1 MDDDDG
7 GTYICVYNRSIYRN
21 LCEVYTLAYRGKHSL
36 LVTRRRVRGE
46 LRTGWVVM
54 CCAVETRGER
64 PAHSFILEIG
74 YARAELREITIDMG
88 QLIWHID

>member
-7 GTYICVYNRSIYRN
+7 TYIYAFII
-21 LCEVYTLAYRGKHSL
+21 EVYIENCVKYIRSLRGKHSL

-46 LRTGWVVM
+46 LRTGWVVVM
-54 CCAVETRGER
+54 CAGETRGER